1 MSTTIYS
8 ANYRTSSISLFHDSD
23 GYYHL
28 IYMIVNK
35 INNKIYIGK
44 HSTKNP
50 YDDYM
55 GSGKAINRSIKKYG
69 LENFEKTILYC
80 FESEDKAYLKESEI
94 VDENF
99 VKRSDTYNMKCGG
112 KGFKSCELKGKKFS
126 KEHNYKISIA
136 RIGTKHTQETKNKIS
151 ESKKGTSAY
160 NKGLKMSQE
169 QKDKLSKSKKG
180 KYVGNK
186 NPMYGRTGANNPKSK
201 AIQKID
207 KEGNIVC
214 EYVSVREFCEL
225 EHISHVTLR
234 NCIKLG
240 ILYKNFYYKF
250 KE

>member
-8 ANYRTSSISLFHDSD
+8 ANSLFHDSD

-44 HSTKNP
+44 HTTKNP

-80 FESEDKAYLKESEI
+80 FDSEDEAYLKESEI

-151 ESKKGTSAY
+151 ESKKVHQHTI
-160 NKGLKMSQE
+160 KDLKC
-169 QKDKLSKSKKG
+169 LKSKKINYQNQR
-180 KYVGNK
+180 KVNMLEIK
-186 NPMYGRTGANNPKSK
+186 TQCMEELVRI
-201 AIQKID
+201 IQNQKQ
-207 KEGNIVC
+207 
-214 EYVSVREFCEL
+214 
-225 EHISHVTLR
+225 
-234 NCIKLG
+234 
-240 ILYKNFYYKF
+240 F
-250 KE
+250 KK